1 MTFDFNYGN
10 EKPALNL
17 RVAFTMVTLATEHG
31 TSGLAAFG
39 FGLYA
44 LASFLFNLDEGYRA
58 GTIGLRLMEKYKAL
72 ELTAKMY
79 GLYYA
84 HVSIWYGPR
93 PRQWRM
99 SRASF

>member
-1 MTFDFNYGN
+1 
-10 EKPALNL
+10 
-17 RVAFTMVTLATEHG
+17 MVTLATEHG

-58 GTIGLRLMEKYKAL
+58 GTIGLRLMEKYKAV

-79 GLYYA
+79 GLFYA
-84 HVSIWYGPR
+84 HVDVWYAQIAP
-93 PRQWRM
+93 PNHMLVSHRM
-99 SRASF
+99 AI

>member
-1 MTFDFNYGN
+1 M
-10 EKPALNL
+10 
-17 RVAFTMVTLATEHG
+17 VALATEHG

-58 GTIGLRLMEKYKAL
+58 GTIGMRLMEKYRAV

-79 GLYYA
+79 GLFYA
-84 HVSIWYGPR
+84 HVDVWYPSLSLSSVIASHAI
-93 PRQWRM
+93 RQTV
-99 SRASF
+99 ALLFAVT